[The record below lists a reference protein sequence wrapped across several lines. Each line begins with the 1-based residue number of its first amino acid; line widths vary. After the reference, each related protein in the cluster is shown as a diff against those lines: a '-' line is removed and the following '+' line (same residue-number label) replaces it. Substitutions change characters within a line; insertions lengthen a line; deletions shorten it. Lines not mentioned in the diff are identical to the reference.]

1 MLNNI
6 TNDQVVAV
14 CFNIFETLLIKPY
27 VKFQDPVTH
36 LGMSMLNQEFP
47 QKRMDA
53 EKKAR
58 AKIEQGE
65 AYLDEIYNELS
76 FSYRQFM
83 KDELKLVKQTL
94 IVNPE
99 ILEVVEFA
107 KSLGKR
113 VVFIS
118 D

>member
-1 MLNNI
+1 
-6 TNDQVVAV
+6 
-14 CFNIFETLLIKPY
+14 
-27 VKFQDPVTH
+27 
-36 LGMSMLNQEFP
+36 
-47 QKRMDA
+47 MDA

-65 AYLDEIYNELS
+65 ANLDEIYNELS